1 MRLAYW
7 IYEGTAHHGI
17 GRIANSLRDV
27 QAVFHAPLGDD
38 YINVVHTMLER
49 TPDFPRSTTSV
60 LTGRDLAQGNNRLPE
75 TLRQVEARF
84 KPELIVVSAS
94 CSTTLLQEDLQ
105 TVIGNTGLKTD
116 TMLFEQNPFRVQEN
130 EAAENFFTHLV
141 KRFARK
147 QEKTPKPSIN
157 FIGPASLGFHVRSDV
172 IAMRRMMAALGVEIN
187 VIAPYGASMGDL
199 KRLPAAWLNVA
210 PYRELGLETAAYLE
224 NDFGMPSLQSIPV
237 GVQSTL
243 SWLEQL
249 IDMLNTEAE
258 KLGSN
263 EKVIMPELTEFSL
276 DGQSAPSG
284 VPWFTHSA
292 DMESFSMKKAF
303 VFGDA
308 TRTVALVKFLH
319 DELGMQISGAG
330 TYLEKHADW
339 VRSQLQGYL
348 PDELIVTESFQKI
361 AECIEDQMPDIVCG
375 TQMERHSCRKLDVPC
390 LVTSAPTHIENH
402 LLGYYPLIG
411 FDGADVIADRV
422 YTTAKLGLEKHLI
435 DFFGDAGLEYK
446 EKQGEQANG
455 TGSSAETHAKGNQE
469 NASSDESGG
478 MVWTPDGEEMLKK
491 VPFFVRNKVKRN
503 TEKYALEKGY
513 TEITA
518 EVLRETK
525 EALGA

>member
-17 GRIANSLRDV
+17 GRIANSLKGV
-27 QAVFHAPLGDD
+27 HAVFHAPLGDD

-60 LTGRDLAQGNNRLPE
+60 VTGKDLAQGNNRLPD

-84 KPELIVVSAS
+84 KPELIAVSAS

-105 TVIGNTGLKTD
+105 TIIDNTALETP
-116 TMLFEQNPFRVQEN
+116 TLLFEQNPFRVQEN

-141 KRFARK
+141 KKFAEK
-147 QEKTPKPSIN
+147 QEKTAKPSIN

-172 IAMRRMMAALGVEIN
+172 IAMRRMMKALGVEIN
-187 VIAPYGASMGDL
+187 VIAPYSASIEDL
-199 KRLPAAWLNVA
+199 KRLPAAWVNVA
-210 PYRELGLETAAYLE
+210 PYRELGLQAANYME
-224 NDFGMPSLQSIPV
+224 NEFGVPSLQTAPI
-237 GVQSTL
+237 GVQATL
-243 SWLEQL
+243 AWLKQL
-249 IDMLNTEAE
+249 IDMLNAEAE
-258 KLGSN
+258 KCGSN
-263 EKVIMPELTEFSL
+263 EKVTMPDLTAFSL

-284 VPWFTHSA
+284 VPWFSHSA
-292 DMESFSMKKAF
+292 DMESFSMKNAF

-308 TRTVALVKFLH
+308 TRTVALVKFLR
-319 DELGMQISGAG
+319 DEIGMQICGAG

-339 VRSQLQGYL
+339 VKSELEGYL
-348 PDELIVTESFQKI
+348 PNELVVTESFQEI
-361 AECIEDQMPDIVCG
+361 AKRIEEDMPDIVCG

-435 DFFGDAGLEYK
+435 DFFGDAGLEY
-446 EKQGEQANG
+446 EESQAQETNG
-455 TGSSAETHAKGNQE
+455 HSQPVAASTEAQSGAQESSG
-469 NASSDESGG
+469 DL
-478 MVWTPDGEEMLKK
+478 VWTADGEAMLKK

-503 TEKYALEKGY
+503 TENYAREKGY

-518 EVLRETK
+518 DVLRETK
-525 EALGA
+525 ESLGA